1 MLNDI
6 TVFLLLI
13 IAVSSVFNSEDCR
26 VVYWRLP
33 EEHKALQGHVI
44 ATISVER
51 SSACETACHQEPN
64 CVSCNYNLEGR
75 TCELSNSS
83 HQTHPENM
91 KDVPGWTY
99 KAFEDNC
106 IGHSCPPGTVCQTG
120 YGGLVGHRCKRRDFV
135 AHFPTT
141 FHLNGLSYHP
151 LPLINVFSVSVWFK
165 TNIVASSSLQTIF
178 SIVAKGQPK
187 VDAFVIDLRDKRMRI
202 ESTGNNRYIS
212 SGELRDGNW
221 HHVAFTWS
229 AVNGAW
235 KLYLNATLLG
245 HGSGFS
251 TGFSIDSGYLV
262 VGHEQDS
269 YGGDFGRDEGFQGSM
284 VGFNL
289 WSRELSESETA
300 LLASSWCAPQEG
312 DLVKWWQFY
321 QSDVNI
327 QVEALRCE

>member
-1 MLNDI
+1 MPFL
-6 TVFLLLI
+6 VFF
-13 IAVSSVFNSEDCR
+13 S
-26 VVYWRLP
+26 
-33 EEHKALQGHVI
+33 G
-44 ATISVER
+44 
-51 SSACETACHQEPN
+51 
-64 CVSCNYNLEGR
+64 
-75 TCELSNSS
+75 
-83 HQTHPENM
+83 
-91 KDVPGWTY
+91 
-99 KAFEDNC
+99 
-106 IGHSCPPGTVCQTG
+106 
-120 YGGLVGHRCKRRDFV
+120 RDFV

-284 VGFNL
+284 AELTRWQNTLDIHTKATLERIYNVLLFPDGGWMVDQSVVKYFAVARTDIPPNWYIAAPSLKPQIINNTAGGALDFVGDFKTPRQYKRCTVDKYHPYSPEERYDKVDIEDL
-289 WSRELSESETA
+289 GEAPLLLVPSPVSITGPCGTSRVVLNESEWRIVYDEPLTEEA
-300 LLASSWCAPQEG
+300 EYLAGEHP
-312 DLVKWWQFY
+312 
-321 QSDVNI
+321 
-327 QVEALRCE
+327 